1 MDMLSL
7 FSDPEWQLEVGATV
21 MVGIL
26 LLVSLA
32 IAIVLYLKYSESGT
46 YRVQVYIIINLVS
59 RVLSFMKTSLLV
71 LRDCLYGSELDSI
84 QRRQKNAWL
93 KCIF

>member
-59 RVLSFMKTSLLV
+59 RVFMKTSLLV
-71 LRDCLYGSELDSI
+71 LRDCLYCSELDSF

>member
-1 MDMLSL
+1 MSL

-59 RVLSFMKTSLLV
+59 RVLSFMKTTLLV
-71 LRDCLYGSELDSI
+71 LRDFLYCSELDSI

>member
-1 MDMLSL
+1 MDILSL

-46 YRVQVYIIINLVS
+46 YRVQVYITIDLVS
-59 RVLSFMKTSLLV
+59 GVFSFIKPSLLV
-71 LRDCLYGSELDSI
+71 FKGFSLL
-84 QRRQKNAWL
+84 
-93 KCIF
+93 